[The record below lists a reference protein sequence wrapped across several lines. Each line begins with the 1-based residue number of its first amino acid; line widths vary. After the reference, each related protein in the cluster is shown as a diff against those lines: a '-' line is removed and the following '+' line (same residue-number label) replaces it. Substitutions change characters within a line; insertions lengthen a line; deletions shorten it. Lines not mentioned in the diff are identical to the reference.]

1 MTTPIIDA
9 LTHISTGPDD
19 VIGWGPCWL
28 AEDLL
33 HLMDAPR
40 QGCSELPPE
49 VDKAVVFPS
58 LGLTVPTSTL
68 SFEEQHAYVTGSS
81 GRYRDRL
88 VGGIVMHPRLWN
100 DDVANTVREMVREQ
114 GYRMLYLNPSL
125 HKFWLP
131 IKTPSEGAGARKM
144 LYPIFEAA
152 EELGIPVMIHSGEQP
167 YSLPATIDP
176 VAGDFPN
183 VNIIIAHLGTQGELY
198 TIEALLVAD
207 RRPNVYL
214 ETSWAMPHMI
224 IEAIHEVGADRLIF
238 GSNTPPLEM
247 TQQIMNV
254 EEAMMDAP
262 PIGMGA
268 SEADCRAVLGG
279 NLARLL
285 GL

>member
-1 MTTPIIDA
+1 MPTPIIDA

-19 VIGWGPCWL
+19 VIGWGPRWL

-33 HLMDAPR
+33 GLMDAPR
-40 QGCSELPPE
+40 TVCGARAR
-49 VDKAVVFPS
+49 VDRAVVFPA
-58 LGLTVPTSTL
+58 LGLTVPTSPLT
-68 SFEEQHAYVTGSS
+68 FDEQHAYVVESVK
-81 GRYRDRL
+81 RHPDRFI
-88 VGGIVMHPRLWN
+88 GGIVMHPRLWN
-100 DDVANTVREMVREQ
+100 DDVANTVSAMVRV
-114 GYRMLYLNPSL
+114 GGFKMLYLNPSL

-131 IKTPSEGAGARKM
+131 IKTPSEGAGARKL

-152 EELGIPVMIHSGEQP
+152 RALNIPVMIHSGEQP
-167 YSLPATIDP
+167 YALPATIDF
-176 VAGDFPN
+176 VAGAFPD
-183 VNIIIAHLGTQGELY
+183 VPIIIAHLGTQGELY

-214 ETSWAMPHMI
+214 ETSWAMPHMV

-238 GSNTPPLEM
+238 GSNTPPLEVG
-247 TQQIMNV
+247 QQIMNV

-268 SEADCRAVLGG
+268 SEADTRAVLGG